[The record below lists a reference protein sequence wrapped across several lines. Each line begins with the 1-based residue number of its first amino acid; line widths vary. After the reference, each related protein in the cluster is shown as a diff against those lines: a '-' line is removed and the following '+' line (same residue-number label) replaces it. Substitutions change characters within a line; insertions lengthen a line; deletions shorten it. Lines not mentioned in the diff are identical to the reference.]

1 MIGFIHVEAPEGGGD
16 SSHVDI
22 QSRNDTCQAGLR
34 KPKVFPEVFPERILA
49 KKKDTHM
56 EQMWFM
62 YCEIKIPSEDRGSQ
76 RKFIMNHVKLPRY
89 TYIRFSPGNK
99 RKVGMLM
106 ETKVYKSSLGKF
118 FLKLIKVLSP
128 RKHFFSLEGH
138 YCVPHSFYAL
148 GHA

>member
-34 KPKVFPEVFPERILA
+34 KPGQIPRGFSGKNFG

-56 EQMWFM
+56 DKCCYM

-76 RKFIMNHVKLPRY
+76 RKFIMSNFRY
-89 TYIRFSPGNK
+89 IHIY
-99 RKVGMLM
+99 V
-106 ETKVYKSSLGKF
+106 
-118 FLKLIKVLSP
+118 
-128 RKHFFSLEGH
+128 FFSR
-138 YCVPHSFYAL
+138 
-148 GHA
+148 